1 MDAAIPNT
9 GKGKSPDVKGSSAKG
24 QQKHALNIC
33 DIDQSLWLVKVPAFI
48 ADKWATADHDDILGQ
63 LKITLKST
71 GPSKPPNKQLSVI
84 LNNNTGDTSNS
95 VPSNYTLEEVTTL
108 KGCDDNFI
116 AFSSDKS
123 NGDGEGYYMD
133 GKVTKNLILKPQ
145 NNSEYRQLVRD
156 RSLSK
161 IVNRKQVQEAD
172 FSAIELAASQSNN
185 VDFISAEKIELKR
198 KLQLEKL
205 SSGAKRSSVHSLAN
219 GASEVD
225 LIKSRIFEA
234 FDKNSKLQM
243 KDIIIGCGDIHSLTK
258 EKTIKD
264 VLETYAKYISR
275 GPFRQ
280 FWELKPEF
288 KNNSMVDADTT
299 HDAK

>member
-1 MDAAIPNT
+1 MDGVIPNT
-9 GKGKSPDVKGSSAKG
+9 GKADVKASSAKG
-24 QQKHALNIC
+24 EQKHALNIR
-33 DIDQSLWLVKVPAFI
+33 DIDQSLWLVKVPGFI
-48 ADKWATADHDDILGQ
+48 ADKWATAEHDEILGQ

-71 GPSKPPNKQLSVI
+71 GPNKPPTKQLSVI
-84 LNNNTGDTSNS
+84 LNNNTGDSSNT

-123 NGDGEGYYMD
+123 NGNSDGYYMD

-198 KLQLEKL
+198 KLQMEKL
-205 SSGAKRSSVHSLAN
+205 SSGVKRSSVQSSGN

-225 LIKSRIFEA
+225 LIKSRVFEA

-243 KDIIIGCGDIHSLTK
+243 KDIIVICGDIHSLTK

-264 VLETYAKYISR
+264 LLETYGKYISR

-280 FWELKPEF
+280 FCELKPEF
-288 KNNSMVDADTT
+288 KNTSITAGDMT
-299 HDAK
+299 HDTK